1 MCIFVYVTGS
11 NHIIQTN
18 DTRRHMIDKTF
29 LQFKL
34 FFSNKLQRLCLNTSI
49 IQAIIL
55 LSSTT
60 ELWLILSN

>member
-34 FFSNKLQRLCLNTSI
+34 FFSNKLQRLRLNTSI

-55 LSSTT
+55 ISSTT